1 MIRLTRLRRG
11 PFLLNPDL
19 IEHVEMT
26 PDTVVTLRNGHQ
38 YVVRESVNE
47 VAGRILEFRRAVFRD
62 SSYSVGPF
70 EVGAEGEEQT

>member
-1 MIRLTRLRRG
+1 MIRLTRLTRG

-38 YVVRESVNE
+38 YVVRESVSE
-47 VAGRILEFRRAVFRD
+47 VATRILDFQRAVFRD
-62 SSYSVGPF
+62 GPYSVGPF
-70 EVGAEGEEQT
+70 DCGGNGAEQP